1 MRELVPRV
9 SAITGDTP
17 LRAHFHDTRNTAIAN
32 AQAALDV
39 GVRTLDA
46 SVGGA
51 GGCPFAPDATGNVA
65 TEDLV
70 YLLDRSGYAT
80 GLDGVALAALG
91 DWLGHKLGRT
101 LPSALARAGGFPPS
115 NVGPPIWGEVPPPSR
130 RG

>member
-1 MRELVPRV
+1 MASL
-9 SAITGDTP
+9 AIVAGDAA

-70 YLLDRSGYAT
+70 YLLDRSGFVT
-80 GLDGVALAALG
+80 GLDGDALAAIG
-91 DWLGHKLGRT
+91 DWLGDKLGRV
-101 LPSALARAGGFPPS
+101 LPSALARAGRFP
-115 NVGPPIWGEVPPPSR
+115 GSR
-130 RG
+130 